1 MDKIKKFKEYTELRF
16 KIEALNQRNEL
27 KYKTREIIYQN
38 LFWII
43 LVLCSFFLFNIF
55 LLKYPSIFEYSIQLA
70 IVFIAIYFP
79 LNIWFFS
86 KQINKTKNLFK
97 EFKKNNSILN
107 KKIGKTECLL
117 MFPKEK
123 KFKNQIIK
131 DDKFIL
137 DIYENK
143 ELLNIQEY
151 NILMELLN
159 EKVLCEPLE
168 SKMNYIYE
176 EKENESNLEIE

>member
-1 MDKIKKFKEYTELRF
+1 MDKIKRFKEYTDLRF
-16 KIEALNQRNEL
+16 KIEALNQRSEL

-43 LVLCSFFLFNIF
+43 LILFSFFLFNIF
-55 LLKYPSIFEYSIQLA
+55 LLKYPSVFEYSIQLV
-70 IVFIAIYFP
+70 IVFVAIYFP

-86 KQINKTKNLFK
+86 KQTNKIKHLFK
-97 EFKKNNSILN
+97 KIKKNNYILD
-107 KKIGKTECLL
+107 KKKEHLL
-117 MFPKEK
+117 LIPKEK
-123 KFKNQIIK
+123 KFKKQIIK

-143 ELLNIQEY
+143 DLLNVQEY
-151 NILMELLN
+151 NILMDLLN

-168 SKMNYIYE
+168 LKMNYIYE
-176 EKENESNLEIE
+176 EKENKSDLENE